1 MGINESYTSDQ
12 LYTNVH
18 SGKSGKEL
26 TVNHTA
32 ALVMDDIAKRCTDDT
47 QRNLQ

>member
-1 MGINESYTSDQ
+1 MSSTCIPMYTRA
-12 LYTNVH
+12 H
-18 SGKSGKEL
+18 PGKEL

-32 ALVMDDIAKRCTDDT
+32 ALVMDDIATRCTDDT